1 MALNGLICFFIRTMF
16 PLINWSQLCIIVFL
30 SVWPLQLFACSW
42 GQTSEVCNV
51 CRPVYEYLLH
61 YMLSTFSVRHC
72 CSLLYSLLHSTYAC
86 GLLYCKRNHLHVV
99 RIKLRVNI
107 FNTHRCCCL
116 VRLYFC
122 FLFGNALLCP
132 QHPGTVRVVF
142 LFSSMNS

>member
-51 CRPVYEYLLH
+51 CRPFYEYLLH
-61 YMLSTFSVRHC
+61 YMLSLFLWDTAVACCIHFS
-72 CSLLYSLLHSTYAC
+72 TC
-86 GLLYCKRNHLHVV
+86 GLLYCKTNHLHVV
-99 RIKLRVNI
+99 RIKLCVNI
-107 FNTHRCCCL
+107 FNTYRCCCL

-132 QHPGTVRVVF
+132 QHPWTVLVVF
-142 LFSSMNS
+142 LFSSTNS